1 MMRLVFAQARMTQRY
16 GKPIPLDTDYANIA
30 TLSLE
35 AREKLA
41 LVRLPAAA
49 ALLCVL
55 CPACLQFS
63 RLFVE
68 IRRYGGLSACKN
80 THAPKA
86 GKANTQLGHDHAPSR
101 LACMGPSAT
110 VQQERVALF

>member
-49 ALLCVL
+49 ALLWVL

-68 IRRYGGLSACKN
+68 IRRYGGLSACKD

-86 GKANTQLGHDHAPSR
+86 GKATTSLGYEHAATR
-101 LACMGPSAT
+101 LACMRLSAP
-110 VQQERVALF
+110 VQQERVTLF